1 LQLTTVRYLETL
13 LPDPLD
19 VPTVVLER
27 LAGQLQIADPSC
39 VKRYAELRTTP
50 FEHREEIK
58 AAYGLREFSE
68 AEFAQRARSWTW
80 NTAQGPKTIFT
91 DGVQWLRSNAVLL
104 PGGDD
109 AGPVGFRTHS
119 SSPRAAV
126 CPGTP
131 GSRCSWRSRT

>member
-1 LQLTTVRYLETL
+1 MPVAFLTDDE
-13 LPDPLD
+13 
-19 VPTVVLER
+19 PT
-27 LAGQLQIADPSC
+27 AYG
-39 VKRYAELRTTP
+39 RYAGTPSQEELRTTP

-58 AAYGLREFSE
+58 AAYGLQEFSE
-68 AEFAQRARSWTW
+68 AEFASGRGHGRGTRRR
-80 NTAQGPKTIFT
+80 GPKTIFT
-91 DGVQWLRSNAVLL
+91 DGVQWLRSSAVLL

-109 AGPVGFRTHS
+109 AGPVGFRAHS